1 MVQKIIIVVMLE
13 LLHERQYLQMKLNT
27 GGYVNELTDEVIL
40 LLVPLLDQKMDGVK
54 VLIGVAMY
62 ETMKSIM
69 KQLMS
74 IRGFVGE

>member
-1 MVQKIIIVVMLE
+1 M
-13 LLHERQYLQMKLNT
+13 
-27 GGYVNELTDEVIL
+27 NELTDEVIL